1 MTGTESMVM
10 TVAEVAS
17 FLRLAES
24 TVYRLAQEGELPG
37 YKIGGRW
44 RFSRE
49 QVEALVG
56 ILPVGEIG
64 RAARQDKAR
73 GKE

>member
-1 MTGTESMVM
+1 MTDTGSMVM
-10 TVAEVAS
+10 TVSEVAG

-56 ILPVGEIG
+56 IRPDGEKG
-64 RAARQDKAR
+64 PSERD
-73 GKE
+73 GKEGETE